1 MTFRV
6 AISGL
11 NAAQSELSAT
21 ANNIANSSTTGFK
34 SSRVQFSELYSAPT
48 QGQGSVS
55 LGSGVKVAGVSQ
67 QFNQGAVNF
76 TDNGLDLAIS
86 GSGFFVLSS
95 DGGRVYSRAG
105 AFKVDRDGF
114 VVNNGGQRLQ
124 VFPPTSGGG
133 FNTGATSDLRLQ
145 SGESPPSATSR
156 IGVNFNL
163 PGNAAAPPS
172 SPFNPADPETYS
184 YSTAMTVYDS
194 LGAAHTATVYFSK
207 ANTANSWEQR
217 LYVDGNAVGTAQT
230 LEYSNTGA
238 LVAPADGEVTFPAYT
253 TQTGAAPLAL
263 TFDFSS
269 STQYG
274 TAFSVSAIEQDG
286 YTTGRLIG
294 VETEVDGVVQAR
306 FTNGRSIALGK
317 VALAQFASLDG
328 LQQLSDT
335 AWGETFASGPALMGE
350 AGRAGSG
357 AIQSGALEGS
367 NVEVTEQLVN
377 MITAQ
382 RNFQANAKMIST
394 ADAISQTI
402 INIR

>member
-21 ANNIANSSTTGFK
+21 ANNIANSATTGFK
-34 SSRVQFSELYSAPT
+34 ASRVQFSELYSASA
-48 QGQGSVS
+48 QGEGAFTV
-55 LGSGVKVAGVSQ
+55 GSGVKVTGVSQ
-67 QFNQGAVNF
+67 QFNQGAINF

-86 GSGFFVLSS
+86 GSGFFVLGS
-95 DGGRVYSRAG
+95 DAGRVYSRAG

-124 VFPPTSGGG
+124 VFPPVSGGG
-133 FNTGATSDLRLQ
+133 FNTGATSDLRLA
-145 SGESPPSATSR
+145 SGESAPAATSR
-156 IGVNFNL
+156 VGVSFNL
-163 PGNAAAPPS
+163 PGNASVPPN
-172 SPFNPADPETYS
+172 SPFNPADPDTYN

-207 ANTANSWEQR
+207 LAADNTWEQR
-217 LYVDGNAVGTAQT
+217 LHIDGNAVGNAQT

-238 LVAPADGEVTFPAYT
+238 LVSPANGEISFPAYT
-253 TQTGAAPLAL
+253 PQTGAAPMQL
-263 TFDFSS
+263 TYDFDA

-274 TAFSVSAIEQDG
+274 TSFSVSAVEQDG
-286 YTTGRLIG
+286 FTTGRLIG

-306 FTNGRSIALGK
+306 FTNGRSVALGK

-328 LQQLSDT
+328 LQQLADT
-335 AWGETFASGPALMGE
+335 AWGETFASGPALLGE
-350 AGRAGSG
+350 AGRGGAGVV
-357 AIQSGALEGS
+357 QSGALEGS

>member
-11 NAAQSELSAT
+11 SAAQAELSTT

-34 SSRVQFSELYSAPT
+34 ASRVQFGELYSASA
-48 QGQGSVS
+48 QGEGAFAV
-55 LGSGVKVAGVSQ
+55 GSGVKVTGVSQ
-67 QFNQGAVNF
+67 QFNQGAINF

-86 GSGFFVLSS
+86 GSGFFVLGS
-95 DGGRVYSRAG
+95 DSGRVYSRAG
-105 AFKVDRDGF
+105 SFKVDRDGY
-114 VVNNGGQRLQ
+114 VVNNGGLRLQ
-124 VFPPTSGGG
+124 VFPPVSGGG
-133 FNTGATSDLRLQ
+133 FNTGATADLRLQ
-145 SGESPPSATSR
+145 SGESAPAATNR
-156 IGVNFNL
+156 VGVTFNL
-163 PGNAAAPPS
+163 PGNASGPPS
-172 SPFNPADPETYS
+172 TPFDPANPDTYN

-207 ANTANSWEQR
+207 LAADNTWEQR
-217 LYVDGNAVGTAQT
+217 LYIDGNAIGDAQT

-238 LVAPADGEVTFPAYT
+238 LVAPANGEVTFPEYT
-253 TQTGAAPLAL
+253 TQTGAAPLQL
-263 TFDFSS
+263 DFDFRA

-274 TAFSVSAIEQDG
+274 TAFSVSAVEQDG

-294 VETEVDGVVQAR
+294 VETQVDGVVQAR
-306 FTNGRSIALGK
+306 FTNGRSVALGK

-328 LQQLSDT
+328 LQQMADT
-335 AWGETFASGPALMGE
+335 TWSESFASGPALLGE
-350 AGRAGSG
+350 AGSGGAGV
-357 AIQSGALEGS
+357 IQSGALES
-367 NVEVTEQLVN
+367 ANVEVTEQLVN

-394 ADAISQTI
+394 ADAISQTV